1 MKIEFLS
8 ETLVMKSLAR
18 RERRREMTSAKQ
30 NLDKEKAE
38 RQTGKKDSMECP
50 HCSAIIHKETRQDAS
65 GDGYKHPK

>member
-1 MKIEFLS
+1 MYENRIFKRDACNEVTR
-8 ETLVMKSLAR
+8 ETRA
-18 RERRREMTSAKQ
+18 TAG
-30 NLDKEKAE
+30 DKEKAE